1 MGQKTHPLGF
11 RLGIT
16 KDWKSQWFFAD
27 KKEYRNN
34 LLEDI
39 KIRKYIENRKYSD
52 AKEPQKSVDPM
63 ISDIEILRVG
73 NKVTIIIHTA
83 RPGVIFGREKET
95 LNSLLA
101 ELRALTK
108 KEVEIHI
115 EAERV
120 PELNA
125 RLVARSI
132 VEQLLKR
139 VAYRRAMKKAIAS
152 ALRLGAKGIKVQVSG
167 RLAGAEIARS
177 EWRRGGSVP
186 LQTLR
191 ADIDYAVDV
200 AKTVYGTIGV
210 KVWIYKGE
218 VSSERSI

>member
-16 KDWKSQWFFAD
+16 KDWKSQWFAD
-27 KKEYRNN
+27 KKEYREN

-39 KIRKYIENRKYSD
+39 KIRKYIENRKYTD
-52 AKEPQKSVDPM
+52 AKDPQKAVDPM

-73 NKVTIIIHTA
+73 NKLTIIIHTA

-108 KEVEIHI
+108 KEVDIHI

-132 VEQLLKR
+132 VEQILKR

-152 ALRLGAKGIKVQVSG
+152 ALRLGAKGIKIQVSG

-177 EWRRGGSVP
+177 EWRKAGSIP
-186 LQTLR
+186 LQTIR
-191 ADIDYAVDV
+191 ANIDYAVDV

-218 VSSERSI
+218 VGEEKGS

>member
-16 KDWKSQWFFAD
+16 KEWKSQWFFAD

-39 KIRKYIENRKYSD
+39 KIRRYIENRKYSD
-52 AKEPQKSVDPM
+52 AKDIQKTVDPM
-63 ISDIEILRVG
+63 ISEIEILRVG
-73 NKVTIIIHTA
+73 NKLTIIIHTA

-101 ELRALTK
+101 ELRTLTK
-108 KEVEIHI
+108 KDVDIHI
-115 EAERV
+115 EAERM

-139 VAYRRAMKKAIAS
+139 VAYRRAMKKAITS
-152 ALRLGAKGIKVQVSG
+152 ALRLGAKGIKIQVSG

-200 AKTVYGTIGV
+200 AKTVYGTIGI
-210 KVWIYKGE
+210 KVWIYKGDVNPE
-218 VSSERSI
+218 KSV

>member
-16 KDWKSQWFFAD
+16 KDWKSQWFAD
-27 KKEYRNN
+27 KKEYRAY
-34 LLEDI
+34 LLEDM
-39 KIRKYIENRKYSD
+39 KIRRYIENRKYSD
-52 AKEPQKSVDPM
+52 AQDPTKAVDPM
-63 ISDIEILRVG
+63 ISDIETLRVG
-73 NKVTIIIHTA
+73 NKLSLIIHTA
-83 RPGVIFGREKET
+83 RPGVLFGRNKET

-101 ELRALTK
+101 ELKLLTK
-108 KEVEIHI
+108 KEVDIHI
-115 EAERV
+115 EPERL

-132 VEQLLKR
+132 VEQILKR

-152 ALRLGAKGIKVQVSG
+152 ALRLGAKGIKIQVSG

-186 LQTLR
+186 LQTLK
-191 ADIDYAVDV
+191 ANIDYAVDV

-210 KVWIYKGE
+210 KVWIYKGAVGE
-218 VSSERSI
+218 EEKS

>member
-16 KDWKSQWFFAD
+16 RDWKSQWFSEG
-27 KKEYRNN
+27 KEYRENI
-34 LLEDI
+34 LEDM

-52 AKEPQKSVDPM
+52 AKDPKKSVDPM
-63 ISDIEILRVG
+63 ISDIEILRVA
-73 NKVTIIIHTA
+73 NKLTVIIHTA
-83 RPGVIFGREKET
+83 RPGVIFGRDKET
-95 LNSLLA
+95 LNSLTA
-101 ELRALTK
+101 ELRQLTK
-108 KEVEIHI
+108 REVDIHI

-120 PELNA
+120 PELSS

-139 VAYRRAMKKAIAS
+139 VAYRRAMKKAISS
-152 ALRLGAKGIKVQVSG
+152 AMRLGAKGIKVQVAG

-177 EWRRGGSVP
+177 EWRLAGSMP

-191 ADIDYAVDV
+191 ANIDYAVEV

-218 VSSERSI
+218 ITPEARI